1 VSDHST
7 NAPDPRFTA
16 ISQVL
21 AARLP
26 TEGVPEDGV
35 ASAFRDTLY
44 AAHDRGILDPVAKM
58 IEQQGEGDAVVSA
71 VVRQLQSDA
80 RPE

>member
-1 VSDHST
+1 MSDR
-7 NAPDPRFTA
+7 PDPRFTA

-44 AAHDRGILDPVAKM
+44 AAHDRGILAPVATM
-58 IEQQGEGDAVVSA
+58 IEQQGEGDAIVAAVTDQLRKDASA
-71 VVRQLQSDA
+71 
-80 RPE
+80 

>member
-1 VSDHST
+1 MSDR
-7 NAPDPRFTA
+7 PDPRFTA

-44 AAHDRGILDPVAKM
+44 AAHERGILAPVATM
-58 IEQQGEGDAVVSA
+58 IEQQGEGDAIVAA
-71 VVRQLQSDA
+71 VTDQLRKDA
-80 RPE
+80 TV